1 MEEPILQVVDLNLAY
16 DDKRI
21 IRNCSLEIKEGENL
35 VILGASGAGKST
47 LLKAIAGLSPHQSGE
62 IYFQGEQVVDA
73 FDKLI
78 PGHDKIKLINQDFG
92 LDEYHTVEENIRLR
106 LLQYTKEYQRQR
118 LAKMLRLTGLT
129 SFKEQRAKD
138 LSGGQKQRLSMARA
152 LADEP
157 ELILLDEPFNQ
168 VDFKTKTR
176 LTKHLRSYLKNS
188 KTTMIM
194 VTHNGQEALEWGD
207 KIAFIKNGKIKRIDA
222 AENFYAKPSSL
233 EEALFFGTVN
243 KMTIENKPVYF
254 RPGDWKA
261 VKTKKY
267 SLKVKVEVH
276 SSQALGWFYS
286 HLLKIDGNKIE
297 VYGEKKLPVSIYIRP
312 LSF

>member
-1 MEEPILQVVDLNLAY
+1 MSKN
-16 DDKRI
+16 
-21 IRNCSLEIKEGENL
+21 S
-35 VILGASGAGKST
+35 GASEMVV
-47 LLKAIAGLSPHQSGE
+47 SP
-62 IYFQGEQVVDA
+62 
-73 FDKLI
+73 
-78 PGHDKIKLINQDFG
+78 N
-92 LDEYHTVEENIRLR
+92 
-106 LLQYTKEYQRQR
+106 
-118 LAKMLRLTGLT
+118 
-129 SFKEQRAKD
+129 
-138 LSGGQKQRLSMARA
+138 
-152 LADEP
+152 
-157 ELILLDEPFNQ
+157 
-168 VDFKTKTR
+168 
-176 LTKHLRSYLKNS
+176 
-188 KTTMIM
+188 
-194 VTHNGQEALEWGD
+194 GD
-207 KIAFIKNGKIKRIDA
+207 KIAFIQNGKIKRIDA